1 MKEPIFFVSEPK
13 FRIRDELDGKNIFW
27 SGLFC
32 FVFEP
37 FFVFRSEMSRK
48 RDCWTFGVNWRSPFF
63 VLLELK
69 YVEQVHLSGLSLD
82 LMRCLRFSQRT
93 TFPWA
98 KFTLGAW
105 ESPDFFPRRVDYTI
119 AIIFS
124 YDFNV
129 TAYKGSARVPAL
141 VGTNNTWYVLI
152 FSPPPHFT
160 VSVLRH

>member
-1 MKEPIFFVSEPK
+1 MNADWACFPHNKKLFPCEGADLLCERAEVPNPR
-13 FRIRDELDGKNIFW
+13 RIRRKKYFLEW
-27 SGLFC
+27 AVLFC
-32 FVFEP
+32 FEP

-141 VGTNNTWYVLI
+141 VGTNNTW
-152 FSPPPHFT
+152 
-160 VSVLRH
+160 